1 MSKSISIKE
10 GNENKQF
17 TAKKLQTNLQN
28 GGTCFWVP
36 EDETKLITKRV
47 NAPGE
52 YVAANEEVEQGQD
65 PIYGYD
71 KVIVSGVK
79 PDTDTK
85 LISKSITEN
94 GTYKVADEPVDTSG
108 KKPYGYSTVHVN
120 VKGGGKYTDPDTG
133 EVVRPDPSSDPGSTI
148 VGTNPD
154 TGNEEARTVDDNGQL
169 KTLELASYI
178 QADTL
183 PTILEYKDGDRIF
196 LTGLVAHGY
205 KKDGTPYKGTLE
217 KSVLPL
223 HQDDEDDPQYTDDF
237 LPGGIVFNMPLYADI
252 SKAEGG
258 SGKSATSGLVNVE
271 LPISGEYK
279 MVIESDS
286 ESMITGEIGIK
297 GENVTCFRDDTH
309 IYIVLASAEPFTK
322 DDYQKIGWDQ
332 YYKDGEWKYK
342 RYYYYTDNV
351 PSIRSYTYNNKK
363 VYYTSVSNNRW
374 ALPDAPYWKAP
385 DLDYAA
391 WTIIYGTIT
400 DGGKQTITLTW
411 PREGDRKHLQTTYE
425 ITVTE

>member
-178 QADTL
+178 QLDTP
-183 PTILEYKDGDRIF
+183 PTKMEYKDGERIMM
-196 LTGLVAHGY
+196 GGAVAHGY
-205 KKDGTPYKGTLE
+205 KKDGTPYKGTLAASE
-217 KSVLPL
+217 LPW
-223 HQDDEDDPQYTDDF
+223 HQYGDGESSEYSEDF
-237 LPGGIVFNMPLYADI
+237 LPGGIVFEMPLYADI

-258 SGKSATSGLVNVE
+258 SGKSAISELVPVE
-271 LPISGEYK
+271 LPISGEYRF
-279 MVIESDS
+279 VIKSTTT
-286 ESMITGEIGIK
+286 MWMANVGIK
-297 GENVTCFRDDTH
+297 GENVTCFRNDTTS
-309 IYIVLASAEPFTK
+309 YILLASAEPFTK
-322 DDYQKIGWDQ
+322 DDYQKIALDQ
-332 YYKDGEWKYK
+332 GYSGGEWYE
-342 RYYYYTDNV
+342 RYYYYTEDV
-351 PSIRSYTYNNKK
+351 PDTRSYTRNNKK
-363 VYYTSVSNNRW
+363 VYYIFVSNNRW
-374 ALPDAPYWKAP
+374 TLPDAPYWENA
-385 DLDYAA
+385 DVDYAA

-411 PREGDRKHLQTTYE
+411 PREGDRKHLQTTFD